1 MLNYFPNSVYSVQ
14 SKVIVCVSSVLLKCD
29 CLHQFT
35 VQSKVIVSV
44 ISVWCLTVHLLCRRE
59 GVLEVCAHLR
69 MEWERERIFA
79 HK

>member
-35 VQSKVIVSV
+35 GVQSKVIVYV
-44 ISVWCLTVHLLCRRE
+44 ISVWCFRDCPFI
-59 GVLEVCAHLR
+59 
-69 MEWERERIFA
+69 MQERGGA
-79 HK
+79 